1 MCFDTDA
8 LPPITPISG
17 AAIHHDDLVLTAA
30 DGAEFAAFEARA
42 EHHPRS
48 GVVVLPDV
56 RGLFRFYEELGLR
69 FAEIGVDAVVIDYFG
84 RTAGISKRTDDWE
97 YMPHVE
103 LVTQEGLEADVVA
116 AIHRLRSGR
125 EPMSL
130 FTVGFCFGGSNSWH
144 QAANGLGLAGAVGFY
159 GNPSRPDRPK
169 GAPPVVAKVGE
180 MRGAIL
186 GLMGGDDPGIPQADV
201 DAYREA
207 LDAAGVKNEIV
218 VYEGAPH
225 SFFDRKQDD
234 YAADSADAWE
244 RVLAFIEA
252 NG

>member
-1 MCFDTDA
+1 
-8 LPPITPISG
+8 
-17 AAIHHDDLVLTAA
+17 
-30 DGAEFAAFEARA
+30 
-42 EHHPRS
+42 
-48 GVVVLPDV
+48 
-56 RGLFRFYEELGLR
+56 
-69 FAEIGVDAVVIDYFG
+69 
-84 RTAGISKRTDDWE
+84 
-97 YMPHVE
+97 
-103 LVTQEGLEADVVA
+103 
-116 AIHRLRSGR
+116 
-125 EPMSL
+125 
-130 FTVGFCFGGSNSWH
+130 
-144 QAANGLGLAGAVGFY
+144 
-159 GNPSRPDRPK
+159 
-169 GAPPVVAKVGE
+169 